1 MKETRSDSMNLK
13 VGLESYKVEAAH
25 GWFEFELEQPQ
36 PFIFTVWVEIDNVS
50 NFEQLDQTIDY
61 GLIQKCVDEVVL
73 NSEEKIR
80 LLESMAERIIQKL
93 SLYPSASVIFVRI
106 EKPEAP
112 LPHPGGLPFIEL
124 VWQR

>member
-1 MKETRSDSMNLK
+1 MNLK

-25 GWFEFELEQPQ
+25 GWFEFELVEPQ
-36 PFIFTVWVEIDNVS
+36 SFIFSVWVEINDVS

-61 GLIQKCVDEVVL
+61 GLIQNCIDEVVVDTK
-73 NSEEKIR
+73 EKIR
-80 LLESMAERIIQKL
+80 LLESMAEKIIQKL

-106 EKPEAP
+106 EKPQAP